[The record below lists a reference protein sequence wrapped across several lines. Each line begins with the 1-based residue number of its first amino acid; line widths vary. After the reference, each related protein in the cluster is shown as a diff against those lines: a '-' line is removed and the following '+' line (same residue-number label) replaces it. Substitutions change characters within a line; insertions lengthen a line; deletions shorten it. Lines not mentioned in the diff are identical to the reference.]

1 VEPGPS
7 PVRCPACGVE
17 APLDARFCP
26 DCGGPL
32 PLPEPISYER
42 VDREVFGV
50 APPGLLLGLSIV
62 AFVAGVVLLAL
73 GHWVAGSALLVVS
86 AALGVIFAGAARQLP
101 ENAAAQ
107 GAFKTAGRMRAW
119 TRVAGIATAS
129 WGRAGAAV
137 MRLRL
142 DQRRLR
148 RTQRARIHEL
158 GDAIFRE
165 DDEAAAAL
173 KAEAHEL
180 GARIEQD
187 ERDVKVA
194 LASASERVERE
205 RSVAS
210 ATQIIKP
217 S

>member
-1 VEPGPS
+1 MEPEPS
-7 PVRCPACGVE
+7 PVRCPACGVT
-17 APLDARFCP
+17 APADARFCP

-42 VDREVFGV
+42 VEREVFGV
-50 APPGLLLGLSIV
+50 APPGLLLGFSIA

-73 GHWVAGSALLVVS
+73 GRWVTGAALLVVS
-86 AALGVIFAGAARQLP
+86 AGLGVVFAGAARQLP
-101 ENAAAQ
+101 DDPAAV
-107 GAFKTAGRMRAW
+107 GALKTAGRMRAW
-119 TRVAGIATAS
+119 TRVAGIATTS

-137 MRLRL
+137 MRLRI

-158 GDAIFRE
+158 GEAIFRE

-173 KAEAHEL
+173 KAEAQEL
-180 GARIEQD
+180 GDRIEQD
-187 ERDVKVA
+187 EHDVKVA

-205 RSVAS
+205 RSVANP
-210 ATQIIKP
+210 TQVLRR
-217 S
+217 

>member
-1 VEPGPS
+1 VPAPG
-7 PVRCPACGVE
+7 
-17 APLDARFCP
+17 DARFCP

-73 GHWVAGSALLVVS
+73 GRWVIGSASLVVS
-86 AALGVIFAGAARQLP
+86 AALGVVFAGAARQLP
-101 ENAAAQ
+101 EDPAAQ
-107 GAFKTAGRMRAW
+107 GALKTAGRVRAW
-119 TRVAGIATAS
+119 TRVAGTATAS
-129 WGRAGAAV
+129 WGRAGAVV
-137 MRLRL
+137 MRLRIE
-142 DQRRLR
+142 QRRLR

-158 GDAIFRE
+158 GEAIFRE
-165 DDEAAAAL
+165 DDEAAATL
-173 KAEAHEL
+173 KAEAQEL
-180 GARIEQD
+180 GDRIEQD

-210 ATQIIKP
+210 ATQVLRR
-217 S
+217 